1 MNSIVEAV
9 KCASENTPQKLA
21 IISGKNKVTYRELY
35 EKISAFAMGLKS
47 RQIKRGSRI
56 VIEADDLISY
66 FAAFLGCNL
75 AGCIAVPIEK
85 NIPIY
90 TLQEILKNVKP
101 KLVFMKNNGE
111 SYKEFFATKEKAN
124 FSLPRPKDISV
135 IVSTTGTTGKPV
147 LVTHTNKSNVAT
159 VENLINGT
167 NMKGKDVAFT
177 NLPFYLAVGFRRVF
191 ASLYI
196 EATAIIHDS
205 DISDKELADYIN
217 RYGVTHVALAN
228 SNLKILLDAKNDE
241 IKQTLS
247 KITCVESL
255 AGPLTAI
262 NIRNFHNAY
271 PNVILYNV
279 YGTTESGCLL
289 INNTRENSEEGCLGK
304 TARHSDVFLIDEN
317 KKVITKP
324 EVYGHIAVRGD
335 TNMVGYYRKK
345 ALTEEVMPSDY
356 IIISDIAYFD
366 KYGYF
371 YFVSRVGDV
380 IDVKGHKIIPTEI
393 ENIAIKYE
401 GITDCALVSVAD
413 ERDINIPVLYVC
425 PNENYNE
432 EDLREYLSKELET
445 YKIPKTILKITEIP
459 RTSTGKIIRHSLRIN
474 KI

>member
-9 KCASENTPQKLA
+9 KRGSENTPQKPA
-21 IISGKNKVTYRELY
+21 VISGKNSVTYRELY

-85 NIPIY
+85 NIPFY
-90 TLQEILKNVKP
+90 TLQEILKNIKP

-111 SYKEFFATKEKAN
+111 SYREFFAAKGTANLTLPKAN
-124 FSLPRPKDISV
+124 DVSV

-147 LVTHTNKSNVAT
+147 LVTHTNKSTVAT
-159 VENLINGT
+159 AENLIKGT
-167 NMKGKDVAFT
+167 NMKEDDVTFT
-177 NLPFYLAVGFRRVF
+177 NLPFYLSVGFRRVF
-191 ASLYI
+191 ASLYVG
-196 EATAIIHDS
+196 ATAIVHYS
-205 DISDKELADYIN
+205 DISDKELADYISKYSVN
-217 RYGVTHVALAN
+217 HIALAN
-228 SNLKILLDAKNDE
+228 SNLKVLLDTRNDE
-241 IKQTLS
+241 IKQTVG
-247 KITCVESL
+247 KVTCVESL
-255 AGPLTAI
+255 SGPLTAA
-262 NIRNFHNAY
+262 NIMNFHKTY
-271 PNVILYNV
+271 PNVVLYNV

-289 INNTRENSEEGCLGK
+289 INNTHENSEEGCLGK
-304 TARHSDVFLIDEN
+304 PAEHNEIFLIDEN
-317 KKVITKP
+317 SNKITKP

-345 ALTEEVMPSDY
+345 ALTEKVMPSDY

-393 ENIAIKYE
+393 ENVAIKYE

-432 EDLREYLSKELET
+432 EDLREYLSKELEN
-445 YKIPKTILKITEIP
+445 YKIPKTILQISQIP
-459 RTSTGKIIRHSLRIN
+459 RTSTGKIIRQSLRMN